1 MNTYVVFLRGV
12 NVGGNMILKM
22 DLLKKALQA
31 NHYEDVQTY
40 INSGNI
46 LLRSKDDRQELKDN
60 MNQLISTRF
69 GLSVGMIIKTRP
81 EIEEIVEKNPFH
93 PVNEPDNAKRAV
105 LMLSEKINDARASAF
120 IGEVK
125 PEENFYLIGDLLYIY
140 YHQGGGNSKF
150 TNNYIEKKLKVL
162 STGRNWNTILKMK
175 DLIRLSMIN
184 TTE

>member
-31 NHYEDVQTY
+31 NQFEDVQTY

-46 LLRSKDDRQELKDN
+46 LLRSQDDKQELKDK
-60 MNQLISTRF
+60 MNHLIGNRF
-69 GLSVGMIIKTRP
+69 GLSVGMIIKTRY
-81 EIEEIVEKNPFH
+81 EIEEIVEKNPFD
-93 PVNEPDNAKRAV
+93 PVKEPENAKRAV

-120 IGEVK
+120 ISEIK
-125 PEENFYLIGDLLYIY
+125 PEENYYLIGDLLFIY

-162 STGRNWNTILKMK
+162 STARNWNTILKIQDM
-175 DLIRLSMIN
+175 IRLSTVN
-184 TTE
+184 